1 MRGTGTASTI
11 AELSEFASFLP
22 SEQRFICQSL
32 DLGLGRSDALALWSR
47 NAAEAALMRAQALL
61 YRELDSLRAT
71 LSIASEVH
79 DPKKFLGRLIA
90 LATFDLAQERI
101 SSFPAFRFLYERLL
115 GPEVRPFLPAAFCAA
130 ATLPHIRPDWRMRL
144 VRSISETAL
153 TAPGWTLEMPTF
165 YPEWVEKEP
174 L

>member
-1 MRGTGTASTI
+1 MRRTGTASTI
-11 AELSEFASFLP
+11 AELREFASFLP
-22 SEQRFICQSL
+22 AEQRFICQSL
-32 DLGLGRSDALALWSR
+32 DLGLGRGDTLAIWPR

-61 YRELDSLRAT
+61 YRELDALRAT
-71 LSIASEVH
+71 LAVVNEAN
-79 DPKKFLGRLIA
+79 DPKKFIGRLIS

-130 ATLPHIRPDWRMRL
+130 ATLPHIRPHWRMRL
-144 VRSISETAL
+144 LRSISETVV
-153 TAPGWTLEMPTF
+153 TAPGWTLQMPTF